1 MKHLYQVQ
9 ETITR
14 YSKKLDS
21 EDLKIF
27 TCREKHQPRLLVIS
41 VDVAMGKAITFD
53 SFHEEAKDPNN
64 PLYYDDGITMD
75 HVMASGTIP
84 EKEQTLLQKASGI

>member
-1 MKHLYQVQ
+1 M
-9 ETITR
+9 
-14 YSKKLDS
+14 
-21 EDLKIF
+21 
-27 TCREKHQPRLLVIS
+27 
-41 VDVAMGKAITFD
+41 

-84 EKEQTLLQKASGI
+84 EKEETLLQKASGI